1 MEKYYKASEVQAI
14 LKKLAKEPYYQHQD
28 EDFYA
33 GICAFDGELMSLDT
47 IEADIDEL
55 KKEVADLNNRRHL
68 IWALGVDYD
77 GCNTVESLKELID
90 ELVSYTQLPRE
101 QVPDIT
107 SRTSK
112 WQFKKYVGEEYY
124 FCASCDTEYK
134 LPDTWSRYDVGCY
147 CKYCS
152 NCGAKMEVDA

>member
-1 MEKYYKASEVQAI
+1 MANEYINKEAVLAVIANAQKEAPISYTHDEIIDLMVEYI
-14 LKKLAKEPYYQHQD
+14 NKLPT
-28 EDFYA
+28 EDVN
-33 GICAFDGELMSLDT
+33 
-47 IEADIDEL
+47 EL
-55 KKEVADLNNRRHL
+55 KEEIYDLNNRRHL
-68 IWALGVDYD
+68 IWAIGYDYD

-112 WQFKKYVGEEYY
+112 WQFKKYVGEDYY
-124 FCASCDTEYK
+124 FCASCGTEYK

-152 NCGAKMEVDA
+152 NCGAKMKVDQ

>member
-1 MEKYYKASEVQAI
+1 MEGYINKAAVLTAI
-14 LKKLAKEPYYQHQD
+14 TKANKEAPMSYTHD
-28 EDFYA
+28 E
-33 GICAFDGELMSLDT
+33 IIELM
-47 IEADIDEL
+47 IEYIEKLPVEDINEL
-55 KKEVADLNNRRHL
+55 KAEVADLNNRRHL

-107 SRTSK
+107 SRTSR
-112 WQFKKYVGEEYY
+112 WQFKKYVGEDYY
-124 FCASCDTEYK
+124 FCASCGTEYK

-152 NCGAKMEVDA
+152 NCGAKMRSNE

>member
-1 MEKYYKASEVQAI
+1 MAEEYVNKEAVLAAMTKAQKDASMSYTHDEVVDLMREYI
-14 LKKLAKEPYYQHQD
+14 NKLPTENVN
-28 EDFYA
+28 
-33 GICAFDGELMSLDT
+33 
-47 IEADIDEL
+47 EL
-55 KKEVADLNNRRHL
+55 KEEIHDLNNRRHL

-107 SRTSK
+107 SRTGK
-112 WQFKKYVGEEYY
+112 WVFKKYVGEDYY
-124 FCASCDTEYK
+124 SCASCGTDYK
-134 LPDTWSRYDVGCY
+134 LPETWSKYDVGCY

-152 NCGAKMEVDA
+152 NCGAKMKVSD